1 MEGRVR
7 MALAS
12 MCCPFYLT
20 WRISSTTSG
29 AGHLDCFSWEA
40 PQAILVVW
48 RHEGITDAR
57 REVFLQQN
65 LIHLDRDGRHEFQQA
80 VRDKNLSPELPW
92 EKGSFSIFLGE
103 ANLWGNQ
110 TLSEALTALAHCP
123 VDNAREKLPFL
134 EQVFEIPGFS
144 LDPSEQA
151 DSDPSVHQKKR

>member
-1 MEGRVR
+1 M
-7 MALAS
+7 
-12 MCCPFYLT
+12 
-20 WRISSTTSG
+20 
-29 AGHLDCFSWEA
+29 
-40 PQAILVVW
+40 
-48 RHEGITDAR
+48 
-57 REVFLQQN
+57 FLQQN

-92 EKGSFSIFLGE
+92 EKSSFSIFLGE

-123 VDNAREKLPFL
+123 VDNARGKLPFV